1 MGKASKNKTISV
13 EELHEI
19 MRKTPMRPS
28 KKTEEIQKDI
38 PGFLALINDE
48 SRRERLWTFSF

>member
-1 MGKASKNKTISV
+1 MMRKPSKNNAISV

-19 MRKTPMRPS
+19 MGNTPVRTS
-28 KKTEEIQKDI
+28 KKTEEIKKDL

-48 SRRERLWTFSF
+48 SRKKRL

>member
-1 MGKASKNKTISV
+1 MGEASKNKTISV

-28 KKTEEIQKDI
+28 KKKEEIQKDI

-48 SRRERLWTFSF
+48 SRRERL

>member
-38 PGFLALINDE
+38 PGFLALINDK
-48 SRRERLWTFSF
+48 SRRERL